1 MILRN
6 TILLKQMDLKT
17 AIEILEYYQE
27 WRLGKD
33 CEQPNPKLITK
44 ALQVVL
50 TEVKKQNN
58 GKQTN

>member
-1 MILRN
+1 
-6 TILLKQMDLKT
+6 MDLKT
-17 AIEILEYYQE
+17 AIEMLDLLLE

-33 CEQPNPKLITK
+33 WEVPNHEQITK

>member
-1 MILRN
+1 
-6 TILLKQMDLKT
+6 MDLKT

-50 TEVKKQNN
+50 TEVKKQN
-58 GKQTN
+58 KWKTNKLNLG

>member
-1 MILRN
+1 
-6 TILLKQMDLKT
+6 MDLKT
-17 AIEILEYYQE
+17 AIEMLDSLLE

-33 CEQPNPKLITK
+33 FDVPNHKQITE

-50 TEVKKQNN
+50 NEVKKQNN

>member
-1 MILRN
+1 
-6 TILLKQMDLKT
+6 MDLKT

-50 TEVKKQNN
+50 NEVKKQNN

>member
-1 MILRN
+1 
-6 TILLKQMDLKT
+6 MDLKT
-17 AIEILEYYQE
+17 AIEILEYHQE
-27 WRLGKD
+27 WRLGNKD
-33 CEQPNPKLITK
+33 KIQQNPKLITK